1 MHLRPWHL
9 CVQAPW
15 RWKQVLAWWEHPGSG
30 TALGWLG
37 RAMAGGRAL
46 GHQLQVGG
54 PGRQSVETCGGFLQ
68 SCLGCSIPGHQQ
80 KVGQPQL
87 HRLRVGTEPQQP
99 SSARRDAISIP
110 LQSPPA
116 STLCYKGPGATIC
129 GRLEELI
136 SLSFCSNNGNKKRT
150 R

>member
-1 MHLRPWHL
+1 M
-9 CVQAPW
+9 
-15 RWKQVLAWWEHPGSG
+15 G
-30 TALGWLG
+30 
-37 RAMAGGRAL
+37 GGRAL

-150 R
+150 RQKTKINRFATSNQLTVLHHQLKLCNSVGIISANTRD